1 MTRREFGPH
10 LYHIV
15 IDIRALGCVG
25 RCTPECGPLGARVT
39 GPRLRVRVFRDTL
52 PKLSDTERG
61 IRHNVTFRD
70 IITFTYTAAHIMAH
84 MLSRLGRSVRSIN

>member
-1 MTRREFGPH
+1 MTRRESCPH
-10 LYHIV
+10 LYHNH
-15 IDIRALGCVG
+15 RHTSVG
-25 RCTPECGPLGARVT
+25 LRWPLHTGVRTARVT

>member
-1 MTRREFGPH
+1 MTRRELSPFIPH
-10 LYHIV
+10 SAYERWAALAVAHRSADRSRY
-15 IDIRALGCVG
+15 RAALTRPGFS
-25 RCTPECGPLGARVT
+25 RHTAQ
-39 GPRLRVRVFRDTL
+39 
-52 PKLSDTERG
+52 SDTERG

>member
-1 MTRREFGPH
+1 MTRRELSPFIPH
-10 LYHIV
+10 RHTSVGLRWPLHTGVRTARRSRY
-15 IDIRALGCVG
+15 RAALTRPGFS
-25 RCTPECGPLGARVT
+25 RHTAQ
-39 GPRLRVRVFRDTL
+39 
-52 PKLSDTERG
+52 SDTERG